1 MASLTLR
8 DIPGEMLDK
17 IRLLSERERRSLN
30 KQFLVIV
37 EDGLKSHTAALEH
50 RRDSGPTASLQVS
63 LWRDIAGKW
72 QDERA
77 TDEIITD
84 IRRHRTVGRDVRL

>member
-1 MASLTLR
+1 MTSMTLR

-37 EDGLKSHTAALEH
+37 
-50 RRDSGPTASLQVS
+50 
-63 LWRDIAGKW
+63 
-72 QDERA
+72 
-77 TDEIITD
+77 
-84 IRRHRTVGRDVRL
+84 